1 MTLIQSIF
9 LTNYEEKM
17 LSVQKDFDFNQMALI
32 DKNLLPFNLQDVVLI
47 SDHLGDSV
55 LNIESFFSGIY
66 RGELVHYGLLKIK

>member
-9 LTNYEEKM
+9 LTNNEEKM

-66 RGELVHYGLLKIK
+66 